1 MSDNLTFK
9 PLAYHPSSDGITFT
23 LPANTLIDMMLST
36 IISVTASVCHNLL
49 SIPEDIRALHSC
61 VSIPTEGIAG
71 NRLAIL
77 LKLDLD
83 NKRGAESIAVCQHC
97 FLATWQQHFD
107 LPS

>member
-9 PLAYHPSSDGITFT
+9 FKTLRLPSVLRRHHIYSS
-23 LPANTLIDMMLST
+23 NTLIDMMLST
-36 IISVTASVCHNLL
+36 VISVTASVCHNLL
-49 SIPEDIRALHSC
+49 SIPEDTRALHSC

-83 NKRGAESIAVCQHC
+83 NKRGAEQSIAVCQHC
-97 FLATWQQHFD
+97 FLAT
-107 LPS
+107 LATAL